1 MKKIAHHPDVS
12 TLMTCAAGS
21 QPEALCAV
29 VASHLAVC
37 PKCMSEVSRLEKIG
51 VALFEKLDPE
61 PVALDAPLAAVK
73 TVAESASDQCEI
85 HRPEGDVPA
94 PLVAL
99 IGPWLDQIDWRP
111 LGADVW
117 HFPIALSK
125 TAQGD
130 LRLVKISPGLA
141 LPKYATKGEE
151 LALVLRGK
159 CRDDL
164 NTLGPG
170 DFIDRDTSTHQVLR
184 ADDTLGCI
192 LLIATDA
199 GLRFGEPQL
208 PPAGRFS

>member
-1 MKKIAHHPDVS
+1 MN
-12 TLMTCAAGS
+12 
-21 QPEALCAV
+21 
-29 VASHLAVC
+29 
-37 PKCMSEVSRLEKIG
+37 EVGRLEKIG

-61 PVALDAPLAAVK
+61 PVALNAPLAAIRS
-73 TVAESASDQCEI
+73 VAESASGQCVI

-99 IGPWLDQIDWRP
+99 IGPRLDDIAWQP
-111 LGADVW
+111 LGTDVW
-117 HFPIALSK
+117 QFPIPLSK

-130 LRLVKISPGLA
+130 LRLVKISAGRA

-164 NTLGPG
+164 NALGPG
-170 DFIDRDTSTHQVLR
+170 DFIDRDHSTDQLLT

-208 PPAGRFS
+208 PSAGWFC